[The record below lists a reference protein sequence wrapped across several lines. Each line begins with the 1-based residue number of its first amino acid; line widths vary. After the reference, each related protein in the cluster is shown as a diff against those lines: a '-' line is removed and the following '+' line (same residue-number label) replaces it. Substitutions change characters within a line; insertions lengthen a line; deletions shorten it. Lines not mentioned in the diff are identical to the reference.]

1 MNIVL
6 PRLITRAYRQEP
18 ISAFVF
24 TVGLVNAL
32 IGGVGERWSLLSLGL
47 LVATS
52 AIALRWW
59 QGYQRRG
66 ISERNRTTRYL
77 TGSDTPPPLPPL
89 QKIQPPSRRRQH

>member
-24 TVGLVNAL
+24 TVGFVNAI

-47 LVATS
+47 LVGTS

-59 QGYQRRG
+59 QNYQRRG

-89 QKIQPPSRRRQH
+89 QKIQPPSHRRQH

>member
-18 ISAFVF
+18 VSAFIF
-24 TVGLVNAL
+24 TVGLVNAI
-32 IGGVGERWSLLSLGL
+32 IGGFGERWSLLSLGL
-47 LVATS
+47 LVGTS

-59 QGYQRRG
+59 QSYQRRG
-66 ISERNRTTRYL
+66 ISERNRTTRHL

-89 QKIQPPSRRRQH
+89 KKIQPPSHRRQH